1 MAGGGS
7 SSINAP
13 SSRRAAHLSSST
25 AQQHGPLHHMPTPP
39 LFLTVRFSTALPD
52 LLLDIPH
59 PERTTIVA
67 LKHQIR
73 SRLTQP
79 DSQRRL
85 RFIHGGKI
93 LPDRAVVASVLKPLP
108 PPPPPPPSPSADA
121 AKHDPKGKGKAVES
135 PLLQNTSSSAA
146 VVEVAAGSSPART
159 QRVYVNCSIGDL
171 LTDAELAQEA
181 RSAEEPV
188 PEEVVSS
195 ASRNAR
201 GANSDEAW
209 RRTTGGGGGGDF
221 NGGGVSGG
229 LSPSIAGGHGGG
241 STLPP
246 GPRGFD
252 RLLAAGFTPAEVSQ
266 LRLQFRSIT
275 EARHTADSMPSPD
288 TLRNMEDA
296 WMENNNDGL
305 PSGTASTTGG
315 GIDGM
320 DTGWAGGSSG
330 DPFLGGRNSTGGGG
344 GGGGGEEYGLAG
356 IVDLL
361 VWGMFVGFVWPL
373 GAIGWLVRGA
383 EKIPKRMRV
392 FVYCGFMLSLLVGII
407 RMIV

>member
-1 MAGGGS
+1 MTRPET
-7 SSINAP
+7 P
-13 SSRRAAHLSSST
+13 SSVPSL
-25 AQQHGPLHHMPTPP
+25 L
-39 LFLTVRFSTALPD
+39 LTVRFSTALPD
-52 LLLDIPH
+52 LLLDIPQ
-59 PERTTIVA
+59 PERTTVVA
-67 LKHQIR
+67 VKHQIR
-73 SRLTQP
+73 SRLDQP

-93 LPDRAVVASVLKPLP
+93 LPDRAIVASVLKPLA
-108 PPPPPPPSPSADA
+108 PPPPSHPPPSSSLSAE
-121 AKHDPKGKGKAVES
+121 AKHDLKGSHA
-135 PLLQNTSSSAA
+135 QA
-146 VVEVAAGSSPART
+146 

-188 PEEVVSS
+188 
-195 ASRNAR
+195 
-201 GANSDEAW
+201 GD
-209 RRTTGGGGGGDF
+209 GGGGGGTSAGYHYSSSAGD
-221 NGGGVSGG
+221 GGGG
-229 LSPSIAGGHGGG
+229 
-241 STLPP
+241 TLPS

-252 RLLAAGFTPAEVSQ
+252 RLLTAGFTPAEVNQ

-288 TLRNMEDA
+288 SLRTMEDA
-296 WMENNNDGL
+296 WMESNNDGL
-305 PSGTASTTGG
+305 PAGAATDAGGG
-315 GIDGM
+315 GIDM
-320 DTGWAGGSSG
+320 DTGWGGAAG
-330 DPFLGGRNSTGGGG
+330 DPLLGRGGAGGGG
-344 GGGGGEEYGLAG
+344 GGDEYGLAG

-392 FVYCGFMLSLLVGII
+392 FVYCGFMLSFLVGII